1 MSTKVQHILVD
12 SSMVD
17 TVSYYNDSEK
27 LIVNFKN
34 GRLYVY
40 KNVDEGTF
48 EDVRLSNSTGRALH
62 NKVLRSFPHDV
73 EIDYEE
79 ECDVSRLI

>member
-17 TVSYYNDSEK
+17 TVSYYNDSQK

-40 KNVDEGTF
+40 KNVDESTF
-48 EDVRLSNSTGRALH
+48 EDVRFSNSTGRALH
-62 NKVLRSFPHDV
+62 NKVFGV
-73 EIDYEE
+73 FKYEE
-79 ECDVSRLI
+79 L

>member
-17 TVSYYNDSEK
+17 TVSYYNDSQK

-48 EDVRLSNSTGRALH
+48 EDVRLSNSTGCALH
-62 NKVLRSFPHDV
+62 NKVFGV
-73 EIDYEE
+73 FKYEE
-79 ECDVSRLI
+79 L

>member
-17 TVSYYNDSEK
+17 TVSYYNDSRK
-27 LIVNFKN
+27 LLVNFKS

-40 KNVDEGTF
+40 KDVDEATF

-62 NKVLRSFPHDV
+62 NKVFDV
-73 EIDYEE
+73 FKYQE
-79 ECDVSRLI
+79 L

>member
-12 SSMVD
+12 SSMVN
-17 TVSYYNDSEK
+17 TVSYYNDLKK

-62 NKVLRSFPHDV
+62 NKVFG
-73 EIDYEE
+73 IFAYEE
-79 ECDVSRLI
+79 L